1 MAQIEIVTTAD
12 RHDLDDQARAA
23 LLDLVRIDR
32 AADRGT
38 YAETNL
44 WMRHR

>member
-1 MAQIEIVTTAD
+1 MLQGLGLVVPDA
-12 RHDLDDQARAA
+12 
-23 LLDLVRIDR
+23 LDLVRIDR